1 MGTKLLLFADMIMQ
15 TDVTINVVGADEEK
29 EEQEIQ
35 IGMPTDVKH
44 VAHIGGDGPAVE
56 SPSWLVQ
63 IMSLYENEIRNELI
77 DRTPETHVGTR
88 NHRASRSEELNRELP
103 DMPKPSKHRH
113 RSMDDSLDP
122 DSQMKDSSTKPKRT
136 RRHRLRRRSQE
147 KGDESPDTN
156 LPDIPKKKTRRKK
169 SNEDGGSTRSK
180 DSEPSNNEPNL
191 D

>member
-1 MGTKLLLFADMIMQ
+1 MGTKVKGFFKGLKNISNIF
-15 TDVTINVVGADEEK
+15 DEEK

-56 SPSWLVQ
+56 SPSWMKEFDSGHNQSGPLDGS
-63 IMSLYENEIRNELI
+63 SLDSPDTRK
-77 DRTPETHVGTR
+77 GTR